1 MPKNKPVKIT
11 PVKGRPM
18 LQWVGK
24 KPLDKAEYYP
34 AQLAESVN
42 ADNPPAQPSHDWF
55 RESGHNLV
63 FHGDN
68 KDIMSALL
76 VGGFR
81 GKVDLVYIDPPFDS
95 GADYVRKVQLRGN
108 GNGNGNGRRKNGNGE
123 NGNGRI
129 SGEDATIREQVQY
142 HDIWANDNYLQF
154 MYERLILLRELLSEK
169 GSIYLHCDWRKSHH
183 LRLLLDEIFG
193 TESFQ
198 REIIWDYGNISGF
211 KSQANNW
218 IRAHE
223 TVLFYTKSDAFDFNK
238 QYIEYSQEYLDNF
251 DKTDERGRKYWQW
264 SSTERRYL
272 DDYLDKDGIPIG
284 DTWDIKYEN
293 NMSSNRTDYPTQKP
307 EELLERIIEAS
318 SNPGSI
324 VLDCFCGSGTTA
336 AVAEKLGRRW
346 IAADLNKGA
355 VQTTMK
361 RLNKIT
367 EQKGL
372 GKTRGI
378 VHYRVNDY
386 DFRAR
391 KDLEDIIVAKYGI
404 ELNRKDGF
412 FDGTRHGE
420 LVKIADLN
428 KPLTPLDLQ
437 NIRDEIAD
445 NRPDEE
451 RHITV
456 FCNGCEAAAVKTNE
470 RKQKRRI
477 NNITIVD
484 IQKDNVVVHSRP
496 EADVEITK
504 EKKNARVVIGDYI
517 SPGILTR
524 MEIDEGVFKAKIADF
539 RAQID
544 YVLIDADYNGNN
556 FNICERD
563 IPANKKDFIKGE
575 YNIALPRAGAKVAVK
590 IVDMLGE
597 ETLIV
602 K

>member
-1 MPKNKPVKIT
+1 
-11 PVKGRPM
+11 M
-18 LQWVGK
+18 LQWSGK
-24 KPLDKAEYYP
+24 RPLDKAEYYP

-95 GADYVRKVQLRGN
+95 GADYVRKVQLRGT

-129 SGEDATIREQVQY
+129 SGEDATISEQVQY

-193 TESFQ
+193 TENFQ
-198 REIIWDYGNISGF
+198 NEIIWFYPRGGDSARQFNRKHDSVFFYAKGADWVFNYDDVVIP
-211 KSQANNW
+211 
-218 IRAHE
+218 
-223 TVLFYTKSDAFDFNK
+223 YTKEQIARFDQQDQKGKFYWNINPRGERVK
-238 QYIEYSQEYLDNF
+238 TYLGNGIGEYDVWNI
-251 DKTDERGRKYWQW
+251 
-264 SSTERRYL
+264 
-272 DDYLDKDGIPIG
+272 GINAAQIRDIG
-284 DTWDIKYEN
+284 
-293 NMSSNRTDYPTQKP
+293 YPTLKP
-307 EELLERIIEAS
+307 EALLERIIKAS
-318 SNPGSI
+318 SNPDSI

-346 IAADLNKGA
+346 IAADINKGA

-361 RLNKIT
+361 RLNTIT
-367 EQKGL
+367 GQKGL
-372 GKTRGI
+372 EKKRGF

-386 DFRAR
+386 DFRTR

-404 ELNRKDGF
+404 ERDRKDGF

-420 LVKIADLN
+420 LVKIAELN
-428 KPLTPLDLQ
+428 KPMTQLDLQ

-445 NRPDEE
+445 NRPDES
-451 RHITV
+451 RDITV
-456 FCNGCEAAAVKTNE
+456 FCSGCEFALEESEK
-470 RKQKRRI
+470 KRVINRI
-477 NNITIVD
+477 RIID
-484 IQKDNVVVHSRP
+484 IQKDHFIVHASP
-496 EADVEITK
+496 VADVEITK
-504 EKKNARVVIGDYI
+504 KGKNARVVIGDYL

-524 MEIDEGVFKAKIADF
+524 MEIDRGGLEAKIADF

>member
-42 ADNPPAQPSHDWF
+42 AGNPPAQPSHDWF

-95 GADYVRKVQLRGN
+95 GADYVRKVQLRGTGN

-129 SGEDATIREQVQY
+129 SGEAATISEQVQY

-193 TESFQ
+193 TENFQ
-198 REIIWDYGNISGF
+198 NEIIWFYPRGGDSARQFNR
-211 KSQANNW
+211 KHDN
-218 IRAHE
+218 
-223 TVLFYTKSDAFDFNK
+223 VLFYAKGADWVFNYDDVVIPYTKEQIARFDQQDNK
-238 QYIEYSQEYLDNF
+238 GKFYWNINPRGERVKTYLGNGIGEYDVWNI
-251 DKTDERGRKYWQW
+251 
-264 SSTERRYL
+264 
-272 DDYLDKDGIPIG
+272 GINATQIRDIG
-284 DTWDIKYEN
+284 
-293 NMSSNRTDYPTQKP
+293 YPTLKP
-307 EELLERIIEAS
+307 EALLERIIKAS
-318 SNPGSI
+318 SNPDSI

-346 IAADLNKGA
+346 IAADINKGA

-361 RLNKIT
+361 RLNKIA
-367 EQKGL
+367 EQTGL
-372 GKTRGI
+372 ETKRGI

-412 FDGTRHGE
+412 FDGARHGE

-470 RKQKRRI
+470 RKQKRRV

-504 EKKNARVVIGDYI
+504 EKKNARIVIGDYL

-524 MEIDEGVFKAKIADF
+524 MEIDEGVFKAQIADF